1 MEDHEGI
8 VSSYPYIAL
17 GAMAAH
23 LGGSTERCKG
33 ILRKAGILPCSS
45 VGDYGIFV
53 KFWRAAGS
61 QRQQQ
66 QKGEYSC
73 LHDSKYNKKRVYLR
87 NHSYKHDEEDTF
99 SPLYT
104 CSLGMQSESR

>member
-73 LHDSKYNKKRVYLR
+73 LHDSKYNKKEYI
-87 NHSYKHDEEDTF
+87 
-99 SPLYT
+99 
-104 CSLGMQSESR
+104 